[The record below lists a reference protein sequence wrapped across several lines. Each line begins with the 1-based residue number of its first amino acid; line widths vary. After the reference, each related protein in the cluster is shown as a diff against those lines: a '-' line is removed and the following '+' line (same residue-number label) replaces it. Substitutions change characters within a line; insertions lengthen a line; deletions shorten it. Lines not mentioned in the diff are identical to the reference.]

1 MATLQEVNAAM
12 TGFPRNLT
20 WANFRQVQSSPS
32 PPHIAQMSATF
43 SMGGFTVHLVN
54 GEYKIRNP
62 RITVATNASGSW
74 ATSAARSSAALLPHE
89 QGHYDITGLIARDLI
104 GKVLDLSLDQAVV
117 AAARGSGNTPG
128 EHLNYVTRQFQ
139 TDVTRFG
146 NEARALSARLNTNPG
161 THADGIYDTQT
172 NHGLNATQQ
181 SSWNGRLQR
190 LKSAN
195 DCFELML
202 RLEGIIP

>member
-20 WANFRQVQSSPS
+20 WANFRRVQSSPS
-32 PPHIAQMSATF
+32 PPHIAQLSAAFATGAF
-43 SMGGFTVHLVN
+43 SVHLVN

-62 RITVATNASGSW
+62 RVTVSPNASGSW
-74 ATSAARSSAALLPHE
+74 ATTSARSSAALLLHE

-104 GKVLDLSLDQAVV
+104 NKVLDLSFDQAVIAV
-117 AAARGSGNTPG
+117 VRGSGNTPR
-128 EHLNYVTRQFQ
+128 EHLSYATRQFQ
-139 TDVTRFG
+139 MDVTRFG
-146 NEARALSARLNTNPG
+146 NEARALSARLNSNPA

-172 NHGLNATQQ
+172 NHGLNTMQQ
-181 SSWNGRLQR
+181 NSWNGRLQR

-195 DCFELML
+195 DNFELML
-202 RLEGIIP
+202 RLEGIIR